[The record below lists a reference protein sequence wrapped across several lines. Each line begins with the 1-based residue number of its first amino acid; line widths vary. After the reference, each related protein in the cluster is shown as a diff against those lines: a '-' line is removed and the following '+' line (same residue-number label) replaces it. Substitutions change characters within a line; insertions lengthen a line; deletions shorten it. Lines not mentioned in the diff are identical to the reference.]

1 MFTIA
6 VTDRDWYEY
15 QKRNGFINRINFWTP
30 KVWKV
35 AITPGT
41 NVVFKLKK
49 TNNMFGDEIGGYGRF
64 VEYKTQSLDQSWK
77 EFGRRNGCDTKE
89 EYVAK
94 LTKGKG
100 NAFTVCGCMVLD
112 DVVFFD
118 EFKRLSDYG
127 LSFALNIVT
136 YKNEYSTF
144 PDFGQQKVVSSQ
156 SSFSLVIPTK
166 KGKKMQ
172 SITERVGQGQ
182 FHSDVSTA
190 YNHRCCITGE
200 STPELLQAAHIQDYI
215 NKESNHIQ
223 NGLLLRIDIHKL
235 FDSGLLYIDQN
246 YHVHVSSLVTSPEY
260 RYLDNHLISLPN
272 NPSEYPSKAA
282 LQFKEKSYRK

>member
-30 KVWKV
+30 HVWKV
-35 AITPGT
+35 ALAADTKI
-41 NVVFKLKK
+41 VFKLKK
-49 TNNMFGDEIGGYGRF
+49 AANKPGDEIGGYGRF
-64 VEYKTQSLDQSWK
+64 VEYKSQTLDQSWK

-89 EYVAK
+89 EYIAK

-100 NAFTVCGCMVLD
+100 NASYVCGCIVLD

-118 EFKRLSDYG
+118 EPKRLADYG
-127 LSFALNIVT
+127 LSFSPNIVT
-136 YKNEYSTF
+136 YKNETSAF
-144 PDFGQQKVVSSQ
+144 PDFGQQNVVSSH
-156 SSFSLVIPTK
+156 SSFSLVTPTK
-166 KGKKMQ
+166 KEKKMQ
-172 SITERVGQGQ
+172 SMTERVGQGQ

-246 YHVHVSSLVTSPEY
+246 YHVHVSPLVKSQEY
-260 RYLDNHLISLPN
+260 RNLDNHPISLPN

-282 LQFKEKSYRK
+282 LLFKEKSFRK